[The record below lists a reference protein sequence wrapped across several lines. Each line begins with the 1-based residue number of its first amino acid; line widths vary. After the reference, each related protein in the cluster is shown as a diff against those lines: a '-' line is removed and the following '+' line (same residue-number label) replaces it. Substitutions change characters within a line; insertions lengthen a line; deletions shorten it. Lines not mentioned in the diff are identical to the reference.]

1 MTDGTDK
8 PISGKGKHPNSLK
21 NLKPL
26 KPGHAPLPGGGRPK
40 GALSLKERMDKYI
53 DLDTKVVMPDGTVT
67 DKSVM
72 DSIVLALL
80 SKARKGD
87 VPAAKEI
94 LDRYY
99 GKEAEKVELTGRDG
113 KPLEIEHSR
122 RLSEVYERAADAFGE
137 RPRISDEG
145 PPAH

>member
-1 MTDGTDK
+1 M
-8 PISGKGKHPNSLK
+8 PKGVSPNSLK
-21 NLKPL
+21 NLK
-26 KPGHAPLPGGGRPK
+26 KFEKGNPGGGRPK
-40 GALSLKERMDKYI
+40 GSLSLKERMDKYI
-53 DLDTKVVMPDGTVT
+53 DLDTKVVMPDGTIT

-137 RPRISDEG
+137 RPRLPDEG